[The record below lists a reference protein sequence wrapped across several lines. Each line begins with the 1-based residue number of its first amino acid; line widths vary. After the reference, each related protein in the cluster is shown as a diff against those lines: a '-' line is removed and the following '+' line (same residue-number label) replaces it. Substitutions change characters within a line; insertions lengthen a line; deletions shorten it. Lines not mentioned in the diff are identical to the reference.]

1 MSLIQVSHL
10 TFSYD
15 GSFDNVFE
23 DVSFQIDS
31 DWRLGLIG
39 RNGRG
44 KTTLLRLLQGNYEYR
59 GDILADIDFEYFP
72 CPVEDPAAPAR
83 EVLLGKIGMHEEWEL
98 LRELSLLRVP
108 EGTDVAETA
117 AQIEQSA
124 NPNKWVCVGAEKT
137 IVKTRGNVVLLV
149 MSQTAIA
156 DQIAANF
163 DAYQP

>member
-1 MSLIQVSHL
+1 M
-10 TFSYD
+10 
-15 GSFDNVFE
+15 
-23 DVSFQIDS
+23 
-31 DWRLGLIG
+31 
-39 RNGRG
+39 
-44 KTTLLRLLQGNYEYR
+44 
-59 GDILADIDFEYFP
+59 
-72 CPVEDPAAPAR
+72 
-83 EVLLGKIGMHEEWEL
+83 
-98 LRELSLLRVP
+98 P
-108 EGTDVAETA
+108 EGTDVAQIA

>member
-1 MSLIQVSHL
+1 MKRFTIILLALTLSLAALACTAQQPAADDPIN
-10 TFSYD
+10 D
-15 GSFDNVFE
+15 AP
-23 DVSFQIDS
+23 
-31 DWRLGLIG
+31 
-39 RNGRG
+39 
-44 KTTLLRLLQGNYEYR
+44 
-59 GDILADIDFEYFP
+59 LADIM
-72 CPVEDPAAPAR
+72 AAIIKDATGEIATAEA
-83 EVLLGKIGMHEEWEL
+83 EVDAERFSWFFGIDAIEGAEAYSSEALINAIAH
-98 LRELSLLRVP
+98 SVALLRVP
-108 EGTDVAETA
+108 EGTDVAQTA